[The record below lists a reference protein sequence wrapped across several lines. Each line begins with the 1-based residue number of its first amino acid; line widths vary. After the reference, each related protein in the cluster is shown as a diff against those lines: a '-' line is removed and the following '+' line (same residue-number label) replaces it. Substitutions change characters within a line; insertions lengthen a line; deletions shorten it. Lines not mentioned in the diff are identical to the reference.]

1 MTAQMYQ
8 MLAMIVYFVAMILI
22 GLWAYRRT
30 SNIDDY
36 MLAGRNL
43 GPMATALSAGASDTR
58 KHSLWQ

>member
-43 GPMATALSAGASDTR
+43 GPMATEKRLRNLAF
-58 KHSLWQ
+58 K